1 MEEYVKL
8 GFYGADF
15 SENTLRW
22 QLSTIMW
29 RTIRGYAF
37 KNVGKPEKTG
47 WGEYAD
53 IWLKEDSG
61 DMTARTFN
69 YCTVESKGGDTVWF
83 FDYLPALKGDHH
95 DFYGNPRKIDLL
107 CDIADGTAD
116 NLSEYDLET
125 IAEMVRDGYVISE
138 SGGFRVAMPI
148 YSKAQY
154 GELMAKAEQFM
165 KNRMGELIETIDN
178 VSEHIIGEHTPN
190 RLKKSVARISGQ
202 DRFYHTVCAP
212 AKKMIDMKYISTSYN
227 PLEMSTTYV
236 VLSK

>member
-47 WGEYAD
+47 WGEHAD

-61 DMTARTFN
+61 DMTALTFN

-107 CDIADGTAD
+107 CDIANGTAD

-125 IAEMVRDGYVISE
+125 IAEWFAKGMLYR
-138 SGGFRVAMPI
+138 
-148 YSKAQY
+148 
-154 GELMAKAEQFM
+154 KAEASALLCPYIQRR
-165 KNRMGELIETIDN
+165 NT
-178 VSEHIIGEHTPN
+178 VSLWQKPSS
-190 RLKKSVARISGQ
+190 L
-202 DRFYHTVCAP
+202 
-212 AKKMIDMKYISTSYN
+212 
-227 PLEMSTTYV
+227 
-236 VLSK
+236 

>member
-1 MEEYVKL
+1 
-8 GFYGADF
+8 
-15 SENTLRW
+15 
-22 QLSTIMW
+22 
-29 RTIRGYAF
+29 
-37 KNVGKPEKTG
+37 
-47 WGEYAD
+47 
-53 IWLKEDSG
+53 
-61 DMTARTFN
+61 MTALTFN

-125 IAEMVRDGYVISE
+125 IAEMVREGYVISE
-138 SGGFRVAMPI
+138 SGGFRVSMPI
-148 YSKAQY
+148 FSKAQY
-154 GELMAKAEQFM
+154 SELMAKAEQFM

-190 RLKKSVARISGQ
+190 RLKESVARISGQ

-227 PLEMSTTYV
+227 PLEMPTTYV

>member
-69 YCTVESKGGDTVWF
+69 YCTVESKGGDTYGSSTI
-83 FDYLPALKGDHH
+83 YL
-95 DFYGNPRKIDLL
+95 R
-107 CDIADGTAD
+107 
-116 NLSEYDLET
+116 
-125 IAEMVRDGYVISE
+125 
-138 SGGFRVAMPI
+138 
-148 YSKAQY
+148 SKA
-154 GELMAKAEQFM
+154 
-165 KNRMGELIETIDN
+165 
-178 VSEHIIGEHTPN
+178 II
-190 RLKKSVARISGQ
+190 
-202 DRFYHTVCAP
+202 
-212 AKKMIDMKYISTSYN
+212 MISTAIRERLIYCVILPTV
-227 PLEMSTTYV
+227 PLII
-236 VLSK
+236 

>member
-47 WGEYAD
+47 WGEDAD

-69 YCTVESKGGDTVWF
+69 YCTVESKGGDS
-83 FDYLPALKGDHH
+83 G
-95 DFYGNPRKIDLL
+95 
-107 CDIADGTAD
+107 
-116 NLSEYDLET
+116 
-125 IAEMVRDGYVISE
+125 VRICWEPSAGMS
-138 SGGFRVAMPI
+138 
-148 YSKAQY
+148 
-154 GELMAKAEQFM
+154 
-165 KNRMGELIETIDN
+165 
-178 VSEHIIGEHTPN
+178 
-190 RLKKSVARISGQ
+190 SVPCTNGI
-202 DRFYHTVCAP
+202 
-212 AKKMIDMKYISTSYN
+212 M
-227 PLEMSTTYV
+227 
-236 VLSK
+236 